1 MSNLDQQ
8 VISVLET
15 IQNKKEELK
24 QSEEI
29 NNRKN
34 WTTNCIVNTPSFANK
49 NLKVMNEIDILN
61 FTAYLIYNKEY
72 QEKAAELLNY
82 STDIKFNNYSYE
94 DWFQD
99 CKKRLDT
106 IIIKN
111 KMKKF
116 EELEKTAEDLQS
128 DDLKRQKALDKIL
141 EQLSQFN

>member
-8 VISVLET
+8 VISILDT
-15 IQNKKEELK
+15 IKNKKESLK
-24 QSEEI
+24 ESEEI

-34 WTTNCIVNTPSFANK
+34 WMTNCIVNTQEFSNK

-99 CKKRLDT
+99 CKKRLET
-106 IIIKN
+106 IMIKD
-111 KMKKF
+111 KMKKI

-128 DDLKRQKALDKIL
+128 DDLKKQKALDKIL
-141 EQLSQFN
+141 EQLKQFN

>member
-1 MSNLDQQ
+1 MSNLDQK
-8 VISVLET
+8 VISILET

-24 QSEEI
+24 ESEEI

-34 WTTNCIVNTPSFANK
+34 WMTNCIVNTQEFSNK
-49 NLKVMNEIDILN
+49 NLKVMNENDILN
-61 FTAYLIYNKEY
+61 FTSFLILKREY
-72 QEKAAELLNY
+72 QEKAADLLNH
-82 STDIKFNNYSYE
+82 SFEIKFNNYSYE
-94 DWFQD
+94 NWFED

-106 IIIKN
+106 IIIKD

-141 EQLSQFN
+141 EQLKQFN